1 LSPYADAA
9 LARAWRRIITAPD
22 REQEATINGES
33 FAIGTLAGAG
43 GIPVDYARRTLLWAA
58 RQVRDYDPRR
68 PWRPAEIEHK
78 VNRAFDDGLRRPR
91 EVRNG

>member
-1 LSPYADAA
+1 M
-9 LARAWRRIITAPD
+9 TAPES
-22 REQEATINGES
+22 EQEAASNGES